1 MEEGSIT
8 GTWDFAH
15 NLQIIWKNTLAQHQ
29 TVEEIINLVFQTMD
43 NFRTGKASSVFR
55 ERASQLGHLVLSN
68 KKRQT
73 TRFVRSL
80 VRGLQ
85 AWFRNLPT
93 LVCLMVEE
101 YNEKAIQNKN
111 TDARE
116 VLRLLSK
123 MRDPRNLLLAVG
135 LAQLLEL
142 YVEASLQA
150 QHSTRFPTQAWSIV
164 IEMREK
170 VAILSNNWSWG
181 KDNLVY
187 SGLEIPVQVMERLLE
202 TGVYKPMVSI
212 QCVRRSKNL
221 QETNLLLE
229 GMLIKDLFEDDSEVA
244 ALAGE
249 VITEV
254 PLTWRPRR
262 GRGLFASETGE
273 DGRGGGT
280 RSLTREDVLEVEEE
294 LKELAR
300 DIVMEWENRQTQT
313 DFEKAVF
320 AALATK
326 FNWGNDH
333 NNVMQFGVEA
343 VVSLPILMK
352 MKDLLNNVVEL
363 LPEGHAE
370 KFVVEEMLEGYSSY
384 LKLKAKELDVMD
396 QGDDIIY
403 KEWYKVRKW
412 N

>member
-170 VAILSNNWSWG
+170 VAILSNN
-181 KDNLVY
+181 
-187 SGLEIPVQVMERLLE
+187 
-202 TGVYKPMVSI
+202 
-212 QCVRRSKNL
+212 
-221 QETNLLLE
+221 
-229 GMLIKDLFEDDSEVA
+229 
-244 ALAGE
+244 
-249 VITEV
+249 
-254 PLTWRPRR
+254 
-262 GRGLFASETGE
+262 
-273 DGRGGGT
+273 
-280 RSLTREDVLEVEEE
+280 
-294 LKELAR
+294 
-300 DIVMEWENRQTQT
+300 
-313 DFEKAVF
+313 
-320 AALATK
+320 
-326 FNWGNDH
+326 
-333 NNVMQFGVEA
+333 
-343 VVSLPILMK
+343 
-352 MKDLLNNVVEL
+352 
-363 LPEGHAE
+363 
-370 KFVVEEMLEGYSSY
+370 
-384 LKLKAKELDVMD
+384 
-396 QGDDIIY
+396 
-403 KEWYKVRKW
+403 
-412 N
+412 